1 MNRFKL
7 LLALILLGA
16 GIFSAQAGATSNLTK
31 TRLARSKAVV
41 PGYWHSDLAKCQD
54 YAKKN
59 GVPLIAVWSNGD
71 LCGHCVT
78 FEQAAVNSVFTKWM
92 KSSGCVFFF
101 AHSGDSFGKK
111 NGSAYNFCWGSGK
124 SLGAFPFV
132 RVWWYTNNGKTKK
145 LDTAATGDTIDG
157 GVGGKSGATKAVA
170 WFKKKLKNFNPV
182 APVVVP
188 KYTGGEFDF
197 GNTEND
203 RLEAELGATTSVE
216 VNFSRTNAV
225 AATAMSTNVFVSAV
239 MDGPAVTNV
248 IYWDA
253 GQAATNFAVDVSM
266 LTSVVQHVTLTLL
279 DHKGAKKEER
289 QICAVEPVANSP
301 ANPFWIGEKTVDELA
316 WGEWTMDIDVATNKV
331 AAHNLANGVLRTV
344 PLDRA
349 YTLVLLEGALWCPD
363 CKRTDE
369 FLLDR
374 PEFKQWACANKVAL
388 VALDLARGDATAKIA
403 TLLTHQ
409 MGGNYNASGSAYLS
423 RKGIDRAEAL
433 AVLARNFEI
442 AQQLRL
448 PNWSNTTRPPVPSFF
463 LLRDDGRIA
472 SRLQYF
478 GGVASPTNAVDV
490 AAHIKRFDEMLA
502 QIDED
507 GEELNDTVFRTEET
521 IGKHVSITSTVSAID
536 NTDAYRL
543 LPAESF
549 GKRLKF
555 KVEGDEDA
563 TFEVKVVNVSG
574 SHSATITNVTGK
586 LSEGI
591 EVSTSVLSSNCCVT
605 VGYLQDLIP
614 GTDKK
619 IPHDALFAITNAGST
634 LCTYALSTDFVVEP
648 KEVADEVVVDG
659 STLTMALVSNQVY
672 RITGLADNSSVLE
685 RIEGTEDHYRALV
698 DGDVTLALAGSTCVN
713 QLWNPGKVGF
723 ATTSASVAE
732 SAGSYVLRLVRT
744 GGVSGRA
751 TARLSFNAAKSSK
764 LDNLVDLPDFE
775 EIVWEEG
782 DAAEKTITIGILDNP
797 YADGDQILY
806 FDVEIGG
813 GAASG
818 TSQFRLS
825 LRDNDRKA
833 AGRLAIVETIRPM
846 AKAMT
851 TFVRAGDSLDIM
863 LGRTGG
869 ADGELHGTLTTTLG
883 TLNEPEQTWIGRDTA
898 DKIVTLTGL
907 EGAAGKKAKV
917 ALVPAKGTSVDTT
930 RRILEVTI
938 LDEDVPGF
946 ASDVCAI
953 DAQRYVPIAKQTIAL
968 DDKATAATTIKK
980 YSGTLAPGLTWKQ
993 DGQNLVIAGVPT
1005 KAGAF
1010 TAVFRAYNETK
1021 AGLTVAVDVTV
1032 GDPAVASGTDVAVN
1046 PSVVKTRTYSDVPVY
1061 DCEKGRL
1068 AGLLTLTLPRTGR
1081 ASAKYRPV
1089 GLAAVSLSCA
1099 SWSALGSDGT
1109 LSAELVG
1116 KADANIYRLTVQ
1128 ASADG
1133 TVSAALE
1140 DPLRVGGV
1148 TCEIPQN
1155 IWSKEN
1161 PATDFK
1167 GYYTVDLVRTNAL
1180 SGSVLATGDGY
1191 LTLKMNT
1198 TSTINSGK
1206 FTFAGKLPTGAAVS
1220 GTACL
1225 TPADWQ
1231 AEEGFKFWARGLVPV
1246 LQTGS
1251 SDELAA
1257 LLQLTPGAYDANA
1270 QDTDGSIATG
1280 RCWYKTVRRTV
1291 RTANEGGVYWRHR
1304 GKTAETSCEALFE
1317 AFGCYY
1323 DAKEKF
1329 TDSCTTVLGTTKL
1342 RLFVLPGINGL
1353 SEEMLDDRLDR
1364 SEVDTAQ
1371 WNDGAS
1377 TAGVNVSYDS
1387 KKKVNKLAV
1396 ANTKT
1401 TKLSSFAFDQATG
1414 IVSGAFTVDGVKMS
1428 FSGVA
1433 MPGWG
1438 SSDCTTC
1445 GTGGS
1450 EAQLR
1455 PFITGMAW
1463 FNDTYRWKDEK
1474 ERDRSET
1481 VRRSCAISIGVNP
1494 GE

>member
-71 LCGHCVT
+71 LCGHCVS
-78 FEQAAVNSVFTKWM
+78 FEQAAVHSVFTKWM

-101 AHSGDSFGKK
+101 AHSGDSFGKE

-266 LTSVVQHVTLTLL
+266 LTSAVQHVTLTLL
-279 DHKGAKKEER
+279 DDKGAKKEER
-289 QICAVEPVANSP
+289 QICAVDPVANSP

-331 AAHNLANGVLRTV
+331 AAYNLANGVLRTV

-374 PEFKQWACANKVAL
+374 PEFKQWACSNKVAL

-409 MGGNYNASGSAYLS
+409 MGGSYNASGSAYLS

-672 RITGLADNSSVLE
+672 RITGLAENSSVLAP
-685 RIEGTEDHYRALV
+685 IEGTTDRYRALV
-698 DGDVTLALAGSTCVN
+698 DGDVALALSGSTCVN

-723 ATTSASVAE
+723 ATTSASAAE
-732 SAGSYVLRLVRT
+732 AAGSYVLRLVRT

-751 TARLSFNAAKSSK
+751 TAMLSLNTVKSSK
-764 LDNLVDLPDFE
+764 LDNLVELPTFE
-775 EIVWEEG
+775 ELVWEEG
-782 DAAEKTITIGILDNP
+782 DATEKSVKIGILDNP
-797 YADGDQILY
+797 FSDGDQVLY
-806 FDVEIGG
+806 FDAVV
-813 GAASG
+813 SG
-818 TSQFRLS
+818 DAEPGSTQFRLS
-825 LRDNDRKA
+825 LRDNDKKV
-833 AGRLAIVETIRPM
+833 AGRIAIVDTVRSM
-846 AKAMT
+846 AKTMT
-851 TFVRAGDSLDIM
+851 TFVRADDSLNIM

-938 LDEDVPGF
+938 LDKDVPGF
-946 ASDVCAI
+946 ASNVCAI
-953 DAQRYVPIAKQTIAL
+953 AAQRYVPIAKQTIAL

-1099 SWSALGSDGT
+1099 SWSALGSDGK

-1206 FTFAGKLPTGAAVS
+1206 FTFAGKLPNGAAVS
-1220 GTACL
+1220 GSARL
-1225 TPADWQ
+1225 TPADWKDG
-1231 AEEGFKFWARGLVPV
+1231 EGFKFWARGLVPV
-1246 LQTGS
+1246 VQTGS
-1251 SDELAA
+1251 TDEFAV
-1257 LLQLTPGAYDANA
+1257 LLQLTPGAYDSKA
-1270 QDTDGSIATG
+1270 QDSDGNFATG
-1280 RCWYKTVRRTV
+1280 RCYYKTVRRTV
-1291 RTANEGGVYWRHR
+1291 RTADEGGAYWRHT
-1304 GKTAETSCEALFE
+1304 GKTAETSCEVLFE

-1323 DAKEKF
+1323 DVKENF
-1329 TDSCTTVLGTTKL
+1329 ANCCAAALGTTKL
-1342 RLFVLPGINGL
+1342 KFFVLPGLNDLEEEVLDGL
-1353 SEEMLDDRLDR
+1353 DGFEI
-1364 SEVDTAQ
+1364 DTTV
-1371 WNDGAS
+1371 WPE
-1377 TAGVNVSYDS
+1377 TAAAVGVNVVYDTKS
-1387 KKKVNKLAV
+1387 KVNKLSI
-1396 ANTKT
+1396 ANTKS
-1401 TKLSSFAFDQATG
+1401 TKLSSFSFAHATG
-1414 IVSGAFTVDGVKMS
+1414 IVSGSFTVDGVKMM
-1428 FSGVA
+1428 FNGVA

-1438 SSDCTTC
+1438 SQSCTSC
-1445 GTGGS
+1445 GTGGA

-1455 PFITGMAW
+1455 PFITGTAW
-1463 FNDTYRWKDEK
+1463 FNDMYRWVDERG
-1474 ERDRSET
+1474 RDRSET
-1481 VRRSCAISIGVNP
+1481 VRRSCAISIGVNA